1 MPVDHCYFSCIT
13 GVIKGYQ
20 CGGMPAFQICWNH
33 SMYNRAKDQLYCL
46 LQLIYVHSYHS
57 VPNKSSVR

>member
-1 MPVDHCYFSCIT
+1 MGF
-13 GVIKGYQ
+13 IKVYQ

-57 VPNKSSVR
+57 VPNNSSVL